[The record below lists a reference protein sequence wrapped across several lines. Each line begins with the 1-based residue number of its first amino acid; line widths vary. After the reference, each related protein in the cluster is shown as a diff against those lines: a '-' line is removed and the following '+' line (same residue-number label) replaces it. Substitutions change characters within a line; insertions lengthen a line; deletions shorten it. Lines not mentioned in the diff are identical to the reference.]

1 MVKDL
6 ILALQSHRTLART
19 CHPPTNPAAAK
30 GHDVRL
36 VRSSGKTGRAAAPAR
51 PAAAR
56 KSAPKVAKP
65 TPVKAG
71 RKLPAPLLTVV
82 PDLVEH
88 SIAVEEIATTV
99 ETATALGAAS
109 VSLVDEIGQAEELV
123 KELDREV
130 HGAAPTV
137 PDRWRNEDG
146 LTDDELVMA
155 ARSGD
160 DGALCDLLNKY
171 RAFARVKARSYFL
184 VGADREDIVQEG
196 MIGLYKAI
204 RDFNPDM
211 QSSFRAFAELCV
223 TRQIITAIK
232 TATRQKHGPLNNY
245 VSFSRPVSG
254 DDDGERVLGDV
265 IPTTAISDPADLV
278 ISAERIRALQA
289 HFDEVLSDLETE
301 VLRLYVEGKSYQEIA
316 ERLQRHVKSIDNAL
330 QRIKRKLEGHL
341 RERSIADAG

>member
-1 MVKDL
+1 MSVR
-6 ILALQSHRTLART
+6 RTR
-19 CHPPTNPAAAK
+19 
-30 GHDVRL
+30 D
-36 VRSSGKTGRAAAPAR
+36 
-51 PAAAR
+51 
-56 KSAPKVAKP
+56 SAPV
-65 TPVKAG
+65 
-71 RKLPAPLLTVV
+71 LTVV
-82 PDLVEH
+82 AVPAPAAEPDEEAVLAAEVEVEVQAELAAAL
-88 SIAVEEIATTV
+88 SEEI
-99 ETATALGAAS
+99 TAAE
-109 VSLVDEIGQAEELV
+109 SLVA
-123 KELDREV
+123 ELDRDI
-130 HGAAPTV
+130 HGGVSTATRQG
-137 PDRWRNEDG
+137 DRWRSADQRG
-146 LTDDELVMA
+146 DDELVQA

-160 DGALCDLLNKY
+160 DAALAELLTKY

-245 VSFSRPVSG
+245 VSFSRPVGSDSDG
-254 DDDGERVLGDV
+254 DGERVLGDV
-265 IPTTAISDPADLV
+265 IPTVAISDPADLV

-341 RERSIADAG
+341 QAREVADAG

>member
-1 MVKDL
+1 
-6 ILALQSHRTLART
+6 
-19 CHPPTNPAAAK
+19 
-30 GHDVRL
+30 VRL
-36 VRSSGKTGRAAAPAR
+36 VRSSGKTAKASAPAAR

-56 KSAPKVAKP
+56 PSEAKP
-65 TPVKAG
+65 AAKPAVRGGGKPVTGATKA
-71 RKLPAPLLTVV
+71 PSAPLLTVV
-82 PDLVEH
+82 PDLVEG
-88 SIAVEEIATTV
+88 SVVVEELATTV
-99 ETATALGAAS
+99 EAATALGTAA
-109 VSLVDEIGQAEELV
+109 VSLVEEIDEAEELV
-123 KELDREV
+123 NELDREV
-130 HGAAPTV
+130 HGAVPTAV
-137 PDRWRNEDG
+137 DRWRNEDG
-146 LTDDELVMA
+146 RTDDELVMA

-341 RERSIADAG
+341 RERTVADAG

>member
-1 MVKDL
+1 
-6 ILALQSHRTLART
+6 
-19 CHPPTNPAAAK
+19 
-30 GHDVRL
+30 L
-36 VRSSGKTGRAAAPAR
+36 VRSSGKSVGKAVKAASGASATAK
-51 PAAAR
+51 AASHA
-56 KSAPKVAKP
+56 AKP
-65 TPVKAG
+65 IRSVRKA
-71 RKLPAPLLTVV
+71 KNPITLTTEPLLTIV
-82 PDLVEH
+82 PELVEGTVL
-88 SIAVEEIATTV
+88 VEEIAATV
-99 ETATALGAAS
+99 EAAS
-109 VSLVDEIGQAEELV
+109 VLDDAPASLVDEIEQAEELV

-130 HGAAPTV
+130 HGGTPSSSA
-137 PDRWRNEDG
+137 DRWRNEDG
-146 LTDDELVMA
+146 RTDDDLVLA

-341 RERSIADAG
+341 RERTVADAG